1 MDLRVLMQ
9 TDLVSVLPHL
19 PAVKAVEVMEEW
31 GFRHFPVVDENNL
44 LVGVVSHVDLLRN
57 RGHLASLTIFDVMTR
72 TPLVLEP
79 SDSVAKAAGLM
90 ATHKV
95 SCIPLMEDGKLV
107 GIVTTIDL
115 LNVLARM

>member
-57 RGHLASLTIFDVMTR
+57 RGHLASLTIFDVMTAR
-72 TPLVLEP
+72 LWSWSHLTAWPRQRGSWLLTR
-79 SDSVAKAAGLM
+79 SAA
-90 ATHKV
+90 
-95 SCIPLMEDGKLV
+95 S
-107 GIVTTIDL
+107 
-115 LNVLARM
+115 R

>member
-1 MDLRVLMQ
+1 
-9 TDLVSVLPHL
+9 
-19 PAVKAVEVMEEW
+19 
-31 GFRHFPVVDENNL
+31 
-44 LVGVVSHVDLLRN
+44 
-57 RGHLASLTIFDVMTR
+57 
-72 TPLVLEP
+72 
-79 SDSVAKAAGLM
+79 M